1 MNVTSGLN
9 RCAIFVVGT
18 LGLNLRSQVV
28 CLDRDINPDV
38 QMLTANAWKRTG
50 SFAPVV
56 STDNVQSGVES
67 GRFELDLKLNDIDL
81 AALSSD

>member
-1 MNVTSGLN
+1 LHFTQQQLRALIS
-9 RCAIFVVGT
+9 VVRT
-18 LGLNLRSQVV
+18 R
-28 CLDRDINPDV
+28 PE
-38 QMLTANAWKRTG
+38 NARKRTG